1 MPQGAC
7 KKSTSQIKDRSFF
20 YLLHIR
26 LLVSLRASQDINVKA
41 EFNPLKLTLK
51 SISEL
56 KARTKLYSPL
66 LYQEA
71 AKMVNYLF
79 LLMTNNLTEDLLQR
93 KRVV

>member
-7 KKSTSQIKDRSFF
+7 KKFTSQIKGRSYF
-20 YLLHIR
+20 LHIR
-26 LLVSLRASQDINVKA
+26 LLISLISSQDINVKA
-41 EFNPLKLTLK
+41 EINPLKLTLK
-51 SISEL
+51 STFEL
-56 KARTKLYSPL
+56 KARTKFYSPL